1 MADYR
6 DVDPKIG
13 TLEDFDEMS
22 KGLKEVGIKVIV
34 DIVPN
39 HSSVDHVWFQEALKA
54 PKGSAAR
61 NRYIFHDGEWASQ
74 FNPKLGWLPLSK
86 LGIQATRTRTW
97 PRLLT

>member
-13 TLEDFDEMS
+13 TLEDFDVMMDACN
-22 KGLKEVGIKVIV
+22 KADIKVMV

-39 HSSVDHVWFQEALKA
+39 HCSDDHVWFQEALKA

-61 NRYIFHDGEWASQ
+61 DKFIFRDGQSHSTLHRNAIV
-74 FNPKLGWLPLSK
+74 FPLSFQDDVLDEQW
-86 LGIQATRTRTW
+86 LG
-97 PRLLT
+97 